1 MDTVAI
7 HLAIA
12 PLTDVALTMD
22 TLPSAEAMLH
32 LLLPFAIV
40 NFAVRPSVNALTV
53 RLIVEEEANV
63 PAPTAEDLITS
74 AVSPI
79 VLPLALINMAIGINQ
94 DTKTMPFTLSQDT
107 LIERVLGPF
116 DAKLLRIFDL
126 IEIE

>member
-1 MDTVAI
+1 MNTVAI

-12 PLTDVALTMD
+12 PLTDVALAMD
-22 TLPSAEAMLH
+22 ALPSAEAMLH

-40 NFAVRPSVNALTV
+40 DFAIRPRVNALTV

-63 PAPTAEDLITS
+63 PAPTAEDLVTS
-74 AVSPI
+74 TVSPI

-94 DTKTMPFTLSQDT
+94 DTKTMSFTLGQDT
-107 LIERVLGPF
+107 LIERVLSPL
-116 DAKLLRIFDL
+116 DAKLFGIFDL